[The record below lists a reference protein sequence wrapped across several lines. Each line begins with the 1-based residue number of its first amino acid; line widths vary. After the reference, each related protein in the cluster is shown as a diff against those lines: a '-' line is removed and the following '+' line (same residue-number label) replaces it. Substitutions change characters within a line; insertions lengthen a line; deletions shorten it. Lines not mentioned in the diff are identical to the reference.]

1 MFQRGEN
8 DQELKG
14 LTIYDIIHFKSQIKK
29 IIILAILCVLSSFNL
44 NVIILI
50 LFKIIKE
57 FLHILI
63 IILLLKIM
71 IGVIAGYI
79 SDIIGRKP
87 IIMFDGLI
95 GSISYYIY
103 TENILFLFN
112 DLINLLSGNK
122 CCFIYLYSWNIPTPI
137 RYTFSDYNAYGKNFE
152 EKDEEYEFDN
162 NFDYLSQREKSK
174 TIKSDNKQ
182 NTEKLP
188 TEEHS

>member
-29 IIILAILCVLSSFNL
+29 ITILTILCFMSSFNL
-44 NVIILI
+44 NGIILI
-50 LFKIIKE
+50 LFNIHKDY
-57 FLHILI
+57 LHFLI
-63 IILLLKIM
+63 IILLLKII

-87 IIMFDGLI
+87 IIMFDG
-95 GSISYYIY
+95 
-103 TENILFLFN
+103 
-112 DLINLLSGNK
+112 LINLLSGNK

>member
-95 GSISYYIY
+95 GSNSYYIY
-103 TENILFLFN
+103 TENKYYF
-112 DLINLLSGNK
+112 
-122 CCFIYLYSWNIPTPI
+122 YLMI
-137 RYTFSDYNAYGKNFE
+137 
-152 EKDEEYEFDN
+152 
-162 NFDYLSQREKSK
+162 
-174 TIKSDNKQ
+174 
-182 NTEKLP
+182 
-188 TEEHS
+188 

>member
-95 GSISYYIY
+95 
-103 TENILFLFN
+103 
-112 DLINLLSGNK
+112 NLLSGNK

-137 RYTFSDYNAYGKNFE
+137 RYTFSDYDAYGKNFE

-188 TEEHS
+188 SEEHS